1 MTSDVFGEYGEYF
14 DLLYGDKDYDAE
26 TDYLIGLLARLG
38 ATSGPMLE
46 LGSGTGRHGRR
57 LAKAGFDV
65 LGIERSQAM
74 IGLSDAAGTTPGFS
88 CRAGDIRDVR
98 VDRKF
103 DVVTALFHVLSYQV
117 TTADLLSVF
126 RNARAHLAPGGLFVF
141 DFWYGPAVHFLKPTV
156 REKKMEGET
165 LVVTRM
171 SRPQWDQQR
180 NLVDVHFDIEV
191 RSRASGEVLKS
202 FSEVHPMRYFSLP
215 ELDVIAECTGFRR
228 EVAEEFLSGAAPSE
242 QTWGV
247 CVALRAQ

>member
-1 MTSDVFGEYGEYF
+1 MTGDVFGEYGEYF
-14 DLLYGDKDYDAE
+14 DLLYGDKDYDGE
-26 TDYLIGLLARLG
+26 TDYLVGLLKRFG
-38 ATSGPMLE
+38 VTSGSMLE

-65 LGIERSQAM
+65 LGIERSEAM
-74 IGLSDAAGTTPGFS
+74 IGLSDAAGTIPGFS
-88 CRAGDIRDVR
+88 CQAGDIRDVR
-98 VDRKF
+98 LDRTF

-117 TTADLLSVF
+117 TTTDLLSVF
-126 RNARAHLAPGGLFVF
+126 RNARSHLTSDGLFVF

-165 LVVTRM
+165 LLVTRT
-171 SRPQWDQQR
+171 SQPQWDQQR

-191 RSRASGEVLKS
+191 QNKTSGAVLSK
-202 FSEVHPMRYFSLP
+202 FSEVHRMRYFSLP

-228 EVAEEFLSGAAPSE
+228 EVAEEFQSGAAPSE

-247 CVALRAQ
+247 CMALRAQ